1 MSVYISASGS
11 DQGKE
16 KLKKKVIP
24 TSWTPWFKLDQGVEV
39 EQSKAKQ
46 TGGGGGVEVSRRDS
60 ERKLKLITYLSVTLG
75 PRQRFCRIT
84 PP

>member
-46 TGGGGGVEVSRRDS
+46 SKANWRRWW
-60 ERKLKLITYLSVTLG
+60 R
-75 PRQRFCRIT
+75 
-84 PP
+84 

>member
-46 TGGGGGVEVSRRDS
+46 SKLEEVVALKFRDATVRENWS
-60 ERKLKLITYLSVTLG
+60 LSPILA
-75 PRQRFCRIT
+75 
-84 PP
+84 